1 MTKPGPV
8 AERLSV
14 LLAAFSPWDT
24 IALNYRQFAA
34 EIGKPVTEAAI
45 KKLPQRKKFPPELAR
60 RIVSRAR
67 VRGVSGVT
75 LEWLLWG
82 DGPGPQ
88 AAPKASPVRVS
99 DQLPPAKDASGT
111 LPDAHGPLAA
121 RIAAALQGDL
131 SHNEFGQW
139 SSVEVRRTVT
149 WALKDLARRL
159 RVLGFDM
166 GMTFE
171 LTDEWAGSIGLPV
184 RQPPR
189 ATDDEGPT
197 P

>member
-1 MTKPGPV
+1 MFRWRPQTRVSLESVKRRIMTKHGPV

-24 IALNYRQFAA
+24 IALTYRQFAA

-67 VRGVSGVT
+67 VRGVSGIT

-88 AAPKASPVRVS
+88 MAPKATPVR
-99 DQLPPAKDASGT
+99 A
-111 LPDAHGPLAA
+111 
-121 RIAAALQGDL
+121 
-131 SHNEFGQW
+131 E
-139 SSVEVRRTVT
+139 RRC
-149 WALKDLARRL
+149 
-159 RVLGFDM
+159 
-166 GMTFE
+166 
-171 LTDEWAGSIGLPV
+171 
-184 RQPPR
+184 
-189 ATDDEGPT
+189 
-197 P
+197 